1 MTLQLQLDIEFTSA
15 FFGLVMIATLGY
27 IIVMGLGE
35 VAIMTLRRWR
45 ERTNTPRWSG
55 H

>member
-1 MTLQLQLDIEFTSA
+1 MSLEMQLDLGFTSA
-15 FFGLVMIATLGY
+15 FFGLVIVATLGY

-35 VAIMTLRRWR
+35 LAIMTLRRWR
-45 ERTNTPRWSG
+45 ERANTPRWGS